1 MCRAVGRSGGRTLAD
16 SEPSWRRSRPPDRP
30 TGRPALA
37 ALLLLAATLLAS
49 PLHGQDTKELERS
62 RKRLEEIRR
71 ERDRLQEQ
79 QQRLQG
85 QVHDVNDEL
94 HNLER
99 QRESTQKIV
108 DEIERQI
115 GGLSGR
121 LDRTSAELILA
132 EDNLAERRAVLERR
146 LVDIYKRGALYTF
159 QALLAAESFGDL
171 LSRYKY
177 LYLTSRQDRALVSDV
192 EKLRNRVVEQRDD
205 LLDVR
210 KQLDRS
216 REEREAEYTKFSELV
231 EARARRLSQLR
242 RTARSTEQRLAEL
255 EKDESRLNDLLASLE
270 RARRNEAREPGGA
283 APVPGSITTAD
294 IGRLDW
300 PVEGAIVYRFGR
312 DTLPSGGIIRW
323 NGIGIAANPGTPVHA
338 VESGK
343 VRLVGQFGT
352 YGLTVVLEHGN
363 GYYSVYSH
371 LQSAEVQLSA
381 SVARGQTIGT
391 VGGENSDYG
400 PHLHFEIRGEN
411 QVALNPVDW
420 LRKR

>member
-1 MCRAVGRSGGRTLAD
+1 MCRWLLVGLAI
-16 SEPSWRRSRPPDRP
+16 
-30 TGRPALA
+30 
-37 ALLLLAATLLAS
+37 LLAPPMPAGAQ
-49 PLHGQDTKELERS
+49 QDLEES
-62 RKRLEEIRR
+62 RRRLQEIRR

-94 HNLER
+94 SNLER

-115 GGLSGR
+115 GGLSSQ

-146 LVDIYKRGALYTF
+146 LVDIYKRGPLYTF

-177 LYLTSRQDRALVSDV
+177 LYLTSRQDRALVGDV
-192 EKLRNRVVEQRDD
+192 EKLRNRVVDQRDD

-210 KQLDRS
+210 KQLDRT
-216 REEREAEYTKFSELV
+216 RDEREAEYSKYTELAQ
-231 EARARRLSQLR
+231 ARARRLSQLR
-242 RTARSTEQRLAEL
+242 RSARSTERRLDSLQRDEAKLNNVLA
-255 EKDESRLNDLLASLE
+255 ALE
-270 RARRNEAREPGGA
+270 RTRRDEASRGLRGA
-283 APVPGSITTAD
+283 TPAPGSITTAD
-294 IGRLDW
+294 LGLLDW

-323 NGIGIAANPGTPVHA
+323 NGVGIAAGMGTPVKS
-338 VESGK
+338 VEAGK

-371 LQSAEVQLSA
+371 LQSA
-381 SVARGQTIGT
+381 SVELAATVTRGQEIGR

-411 QVALNPVDW
+411 QVALDPTEW

>member
-1 MCRAVGRSGGRTLAD
+1 MCRRG
-16 SEPSWRRSRPPDRP
+16 
-30 TGRPALA
+30 LA
-37 ALLLLAATLLAS
+37 APLLAAIAMLVLLSHPTAA
-49 PLHGQDTKELERS
+49 QDTPDLEQS
-62 RKRLEEIRR
+62 RRRLEEIRR
-71 ERDRLQEQ
+71 ERDRLEAQ

-146 LVDIYKRGALYTF
+146 LVDIYKRGPLYTF

-177 LYLTSRQDRALVSDV
+177 LYLTSRQDRALVGDV
-192 EKLRNRVVEQRDD
+192 EKLRNRVVTQRDD

-216 REEREAEYTKFSELV
+216 RDEREAEYSKFSELV
-231 EARARRLSQLR
+231 EARGRRLTQLR
-242 RTARSTEQRLAEL
+242 RSARSTERRLDSLQR
-255 EKDESRLNDLLASLE
+255 DESRLNNVLAALE
-270 RARRNEAREPGGA
+270 RARRDEASRGLRGT
-283 APVPGSITTAD
+283 APLPGSITTAD
-294 IGRLDW
+294 LGRLDW

-323 NGIGIAANPGTPVHA
+323 NGVGIAAGMGTPVKS
-338 VESGK
+338 VEAGK
-343 VRLVGQFGT
+343 GGR
-352 YGLTVVLEHGN
+352 
-363 GYYSVYSH
+363 
-371 LQSAEVQLSA
+371 
-381 SVARGQTIGT
+381 RG
-391 VGGENSDYG
+391 GGG
-400 PHLHFEIRGEN
+400 APL
-411 QVALNPVDW
+411 
-420 LRKR
+420 

>member
-1 MCRAVGRSGGRTLAD
+1 MCRPVGRSGGRTLAD

>member
-1 MCRAVGRSGGRTLAD
+1 MTVV
-16 SEPSWRRSRPPDRP
+16 
-30 TGRPALA
+30 ALA
-37 ALLLLAATLLAS
+37 LLPG
-49 PLHGQDTKELERS
+49 PLPAQDNRELERS
-62 RKRLEEIRR
+62 RKRLEEIRK
-71 ERDRLQEQ
+71 ERDRLQQ
-79 QQRLQG
+79 QQERLQG

-99 QRESTQKIV
+99 QRESTQRIV
-108 DEIERQI
+108 DEIESQI

-177 LYLTSRQDRALVSDV
+177 LYLTSRQDRALVGDV

-216 REEREAEYTKFSELV
+216 REEREAEYTKFTELV
-231 EARARRLSQLR
+231 EARARRLAQLR
-242 RTARSTEQRLAEL
+242 RSARTTEQRLVEL

-323 NGIGIAANPGTPVHA
+323 NGIGIAANSGTPVTA

>member
-1 MCRAVGRSGGRTLAD
+1 MCESRGRALALVAMI
-16 SEPSWRRSRPPDRP
+16 
-30 TGRPALA
+30 ALA
-37 ALLLLAATLLAS
+37 AGMAAPVVA
-49 PLHGQDTKELERS
+49 QDSTDMERS
-62 RKRLEEIRR
+62 KRRLEEIRR
-71 ERDRLQEQ
+71 ERDRLQQ
-79 QQRLQG
+79 QQERLQG

-94 HNLER
+94 QNIER

-115 GGLSGR
+115 GGLSGQ

-146 LVDIYKRGALYTF
+146 LVDIYKRGPMYTF

-177 LYLTSRQDRALVSDV
+177 LYLTSRQDRALVGDV
-192 EKLRNRVVEQRDD
+192 EKLRNRVVDQRDD

-210 KQLDRS
+210 KQLDRT
-216 REEREAEYTKFSELV
+216 REEREAEYSKYTDL
-231 EARARRLSQLR
+231 ATTRARRLSQLR
-242 RTARSTEQRLAEL
+242 RTARTTERRLDSLQR
-255 EKDESRLNDLLASLE
+255 DESRLNSVLAALE
-270 RARRNEAREPGGA
+270 RARRDEARNPAAA

-294 IGRLDW
+294 LGRLDW
-300 PVEGAIVYRFGR
+300 PVEGAVVYRFGR

-323 NGIGIAANPGTPVHA
+323 NGVGIAASLGTPVKS
-338 VESGK
+338 VEAGK

-371 LQSAEVQLSA
+371 LQSAAVQLGVT
-381 SVARGQTIGT
+381 VARGQAIGS

-411 QVALNPVDW
+411 QVALDPTEW
-420 LRKR
+420 LRRR

>member
-1 MCRAVGRSGGRTLAD
+1 MF
-16 SEPSWRRSRPPDRP
+16 DRWHGP
-30 TGRPALA
+30 
-37 ALLLLAATLLAS
+37 LLATVMLLAS
-49 PLHGQDTKELERS
+49 LPQPADAQDSPELERS
-62 RKRLEEIRR
+62 RRRLEEIRR

-85 QVHDVNDEL
+85 QVHDANDEL
-94 HNLER
+94 SNLER

-115 GGLSGR
+115 GGLSGQ

-146 LVDIYKRGALYTF
+146 LVDIYKRGPLYTF

-177 LYLTSRQDRALVSDV
+177 LYLTSRQDRALVGDV

-210 KQLDRS
+210 KQLDRT
-216 REEREAEYTKFSELV
+216 REEREAEYSKYTQLAQ
-231 EARARRLSQLR
+231 ARARRLSQLR
-242 RTARSTEQRLAEL
+242 RSAKSTERRLDSLQRDEARLNNVLAEL
-255 EKDESRLNDLLASLE
+255 ERTRRDEA
-270 RARRNEAREPGGA
+270 ARGLRGA

-294 IGRLDW
+294 LGRLDW

-323 NGIGIAANPGTPVHA
+323 NGVGIAAGAGTPVNS

-371 LQSAEVQLSA
+371 LQSAAVELA
-381 SVARGQTIGT
+381 ATVARGQLIGR

-411 QVALNPVDW
+411 QVALDPTEW